1 MPLVIFR
8 IAFGALMFVSVVRF
22 VLRGWVNEFYIAP
35 EFHFTYLG
43 FGWVKPLPEPWIY
56 GVFLAMALLA
66 IGISLGLFYRFSTV
80 GFFLLFTYVELLDK
94 TYYLNHY
101 YFVSLMSFL
110 LIFLPLNKSF
120 SLDAHAHLGLTK
132 QSNIAPTWVLYAI
145 RSQLALVYFFAGLAK
160 LGSDWLFQAMPLR
173 IWLRANTDLP
183 LLGQLFDEAWMAYV
197 MSWTGAFYDLTI
209 VFFLL
214 WRKTRF
220 LAYLAVIGFHVM
232 TALLFHIG
240 MFPWIMIVSTLIFF
254 SEKDYL
260 RVTNFI
266 RCLFRKPILLFKSQ
280 SLGHNF
286 KSNKAALIL
295 TIISLSFLFQISMAL
310 RHNFYP
316 SNVLWS
322 EEGFRFSW
330 RVMLVEKTGLAI
342 FMVKDPNTNK
352 SWEVYPSDYLTPQ
365 QEKQMSFQPD
375 MILQFAHFIEDK
387 LLAQGYEDVEV
398 YADVYVSLNGRS
410 STPYIN
416 PETDLTKESY
426 NLAARGWVLPMP
438 N

>member
-1 MPLVIFR
+1 MPLVVFR
-8 IAFGALMFVSVVRF
+8 IAFGVLMFISVVRF
-22 VLRGWVNEFYIAP
+22 VLRGWVHEFYIAP

-66 IGISLGLFYRFSTV
+66 LGIALGLFYRFSII
-80 GFFLLFTYVELLDK
+80 GFFSLFTYVELLDK

-120 SLDAHAHLGLTK
+120 ALDTRLGLIK
-132 QSNIAPTWVLYAI
+132 QSNAAPTWVLYAI
-145 RSQLALVYFFAGLAK
+145 RLQLALVYFFAGLAK
-160 LGSDWLFQAMPLR
+160 LGADWLFQAMPLR

-183 LLGQLFDEAWMAYV
+183 LLGQLFDEVWMAYI
-197 MSWTGAFYDLTI
+197 MSWAGAFYDLTI

-260 RVTNFI
+260 RVANII
-266 RCLFRKPILLFKSQ
+266 RRLLKKPILFFNNQNLASTFKPS
-280 SLGHNF
+280 
-286 KSNKAALIL
+286 KAALVL
-295 TIISLSFLFQISMAL
+295 TIVSLSFLFQIGMAL
-310 RHNFYP
+310 RHNLYP

-342 FMVKDPNTNK
+342 FTVKDPNTHK
-352 SWEVYPSDYLTPQ
+352 SWEVYPCEYLTPQ

-387 LLAQGYEDVEV
+387 FREGYEDLEV

-416 PETDLTKESY
+416 PQTDLTKENY
-426 NLAARGWVLPMP
+426 TLVAKDWVLPMP

>member
-8 IAFGALMFVSVVRF
+8 IAFGVLMFISVVRF
-22 VLRGWVNEFYIAP
+22 LLRGWVYEFYIAP

-56 GVFLAMALLA
+56 GIFLAMALLA
-66 IGISLGLFYRFSTV
+66 LGIALGLFYRFSTM

-101 YFVSLMSFL
+101 YFVSLLSFL

-120 SLDAHAHLGLTK
+120 ALDTRLGIAK
-132 QSNIAPTWVLYAI
+132 KSNAAPTWVLYAI

-160 LGSDWLFQAMPLR
+160 LEPDWLFQAMPLR

-183 LLGQLFDEAWMAYV
+183 LLGQFFDEAWMAYA
-197 MSWTGAFYDLTI
+197 MSWAGAFYDLTI

-260 RVTNFI
+260 RVINI
-266 RCLFRKPILLFKSQ
+266 VRHLFRKPILFFNNQNLVNTFKP
-280 SLGHNF
+280 
-286 KSNKAALIL
+286 NKATLVL

-310 RHNFYP
+310 RHNLYP

-342 FMVKDPNTNK
+342 FTVKDPSTNK
-352 SWEVYPSDYLTPQ
+352 IWEVYPCEYLTPQ

-375 MILQFAHFIEDK
+375 MILQFAHFIENK
-387 LLAQGYEDVEV
+387 FRAQGYEDLEV

-416 PETDLTKESY
+416 PKTDLTKENY
-426 NLAARGWVLPMP
+426 NLAARDWVLPIQK

>member
-1 MPLVIFR
+1 MPLVVFR
-8 IAFGALMFVSVVRF
+8 IAFGLLMLISVVRF
-22 VLRGWVNEFYIAP
+22 VLRGWVHEFYIAP

-43 FGWVKPLPEPWIY
+43 FDWVKPLPEPWIY

-66 IGISLGLFYRFSTV
+66 LGIALGLFYRFSTV

-120 SLDAHAHLGLTK
+120 SLDARLGLTR
-132 QSNIAPTWVLYAI
+132 QSNAAPTWVLYAI

-160 LGSDWLFQAMPLR
+160 LGPDWLFQAMPLR

-183 LLGQLFDEAWMAYV
+183 LLGQLFDEVWMAYV
-197 MSWTGAFYDLTI
+197 MSWSGAFYDLTI

-260 RVTNFI
+260 RVANFI
-266 RCLFRKPILLFKSQ
+266 RRLFKKPILFFNNQNLVNTFKPNRAV
-280 SLGHNF
+280 LV
-286 KSNKAALIL
+286 L
-295 TIISLSFLFQISMAL
+295 TIISLSFLFQIGMTL

-342 FMVKDPNTNK
+342 FTVKDPNTNK
-352 SWEVYPSDYLTPQ
+352 IWEVYPCEYLTPQ

-387 LLAQGYEDVEV
+387 FREEHEDLEV

-416 PETDLTKESY
+416 PEIDLTKESY
-426 NLAARGWVLPMP
+426 DLATKDWVLPMP